1 MQLTS
6 REDSG
11 PPTDTRRTTELTIE
25 YVCKEFCSVSREEL
39 SMADTLGTLGLRAW
53 LIHARLLISI
63 AVRL

>member
-6 REDSG
+6 REELG
-11 PPTDTRRTTELTIE
+11 PPTDTRSMELTIE
-25 YVCKEFCSVSREEL
+25 YICEEFCSVSREEL

-63 AVRL
+63 PVRL